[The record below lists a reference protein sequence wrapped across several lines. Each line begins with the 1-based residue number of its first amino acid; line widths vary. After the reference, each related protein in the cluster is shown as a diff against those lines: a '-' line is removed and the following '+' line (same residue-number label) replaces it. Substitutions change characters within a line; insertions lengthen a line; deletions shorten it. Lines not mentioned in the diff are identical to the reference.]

1 MSPKALLIEYC
12 VEVVLADAEV
22 NPCEGE
28 IITQRRGAGGVGD
41 GGGEVVRDGYVTG
54 LR

>member
-1 MSPKALLIEYC
+1 MSPKALLVQYC

-22 NPCEGE
+22 NPYEGE
-28 IITQRRGAGGVGD
+28 AREGVGD
-41 GGGEVVRDGYVTG
+41 GGGEVVRGGYVTG